1 VELMQWMEFLH
12 KLMFPPEQPVPLMH
26 VNFQVDIMC
35 PMKMEMVKSSPGM
48 CTKDDK
54 TLVKMMELTT
64 LRRQTVPASGS
75 DSSAELLMDNPPAS
89 KIYNNETDAKH
100 TTTKECFGA
109 LESEIGPSELKYLS
123 KNTDGWS
130 IWL

>member
-1 VELMQWMEFLH
+1 MDGVPAQVNVSSGTTCLVDACQLPGGHHVPHEDGDGQEFTWNVYQGRQNLG
-12 KLMFPPEQPVPLMH
+12 E
-26 VNFQVDIMC
+26 
-35 PMKMEMVKSSPGM
+35 
-48 CTKDDK
+48 DDGADNS
-54 TLVKMMELTT
+54 EE
-64 LRRQTVPASGS
+64 QTVPASGS

-100 TTTKECFGA
+100 TTTKECFYA
-109 LESEIGPSELKYLS
+109 LESEIGPSDLKYLS